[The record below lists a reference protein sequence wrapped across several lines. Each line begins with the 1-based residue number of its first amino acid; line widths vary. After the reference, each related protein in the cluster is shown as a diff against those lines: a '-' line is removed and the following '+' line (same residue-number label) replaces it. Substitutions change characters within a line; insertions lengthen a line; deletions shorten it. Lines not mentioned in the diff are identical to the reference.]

1 MGKGENKAIKAAG
14 RPRDDGPP
22 LTLREI
28 QLAPVIWAKL
38 SGYSWWPA
46 RVATIHE
53 VKGIKRPQG
62 KDMICTYFLGDNNI
76 GFVKLSNVLR
86 FTRENC
92 EQYGSRI
99 TTKSFKD
106 GVAAAI
112 ALLNESETWDKE
124 FQARALDA
132 ATANGNAGAD
142 KNLAAVGAGV
152 LHPVPGIPFLEDGA
166 CEMCGDNNEA
176 KGDILLCDSC
186 DAEYHLSCCTPPLKV
201 CPEGEWFC
209 LTCRKNRGEPVTKL
223 FNEERAK
230 KEATMKQHELLNKPP
245 LPNKAGKKKRDA
257 CESPVTTK
265 PNPKKAKSSSTS
277 SPSAAAAAA
286 AAAPAPGSASPTL
299 SDAAS
304 AGSLIDVTGDGSPSC
319 SPSRNGGPTPSTFTA

>member
-1 MGKGENKAIKAAG
+1 REHLQTEAVQASVLSPLSSWTVERGEDRGQGRSAPAMGKGGDSKAIKAAG
-14 RPRDDGPP
+14 KPLDDGPP
-22 LTLREI
+22 MTLREI

-38 SGYSWWPA
+38 TGYSWWPA

-86 FTRENC
+86 FTHENC

-99 TTKSFKD
+99 NTKSFKD
-106 GVAAAI
+106 GVAAAV
-112 ALLNESETWDKE
+112 ALLKESETWDKE

-132 ATANGNAGAD
+132 ANGVSGED
-142 KNLAAVGAGV
+142 SNLAAVGAGFI
-152 LHPVPGIPFLEDGA
+152 PQAPGVPFMEDGA

-186 DAEYHLSCCTPPLKV
+186 DAEYHLSCCTPPLAA

-209 LTCRKNRGEPVTKL
+209 LTCRKKQGEPVGDL
-223 FNEERAK
+223 LEEERAK
-230 KEATMKQHELLNKPP
+230 KEATSKQLEWLGKPP

-257 CESPVTTK
+257 CESPSPSTSK
-265 PNPKKAKSSSTS
+265 SKKAKPNSK
-277 SPSAAAAAA
+277 
-286 AAAPAPGSASPTL
+286 
-299 SDAAS
+299 
-304 AGSLIDVTGDGSPSC
+304 
-319 SPSRNGGPTPSTFTA
+319 TATC

>member
-1 MGKGENKAIKAAG
+1 MGKGSESKASKAAG
-14 RPRDDGPP
+14 RPLDDGPP
-22 LTLREI
+22 LTLRDI

-76 GFVKLSNVLR
+76 GFVKTSNVVR
-86 FTRENC
+86 FTHENC

-99 TTKSFKD
+99 ATKSFKD
-106 GVAAAI
+106 GVAAAV
-112 ALLNESETWDKE
+112 ALLKDSETWDKE

-132 ATANGNAGAD
+132 ANGVARGD

-152 LHPVPGIPFLEDGA
+152 IPQAIGVPFVEDGA

-176 KGDILLCDSC
+176 KGVILLCDSC
-186 DAEYHLSCCTPPLKV
+186 DAEYHLSCCTPPLQA

-209 LTCRKNRGEPVTKL
+209 LTCRLNRGEDVSKW

-230 KEATMKQHELLNKPP
+230 KEATSKQLEWLDKPP
-245 LPNKAGKKKRDA
+245 LPNKAGKKRGA
-257 CESPVTTK
+257 SQSPPGNDK
-265 PNPKKAKSSSTS
+265 SQKKTPIVNYSPRAAPLRRCRTPPSSTS
-277 SPSAAAAAA
+277 
-286 AAAPAPGSASPTL
+286 PATVP
-299 SDAAS
+299 
-304 AGSLIDVTGDGSPSC
+304 
-319 SPSRNGGPTPSTFTA
+319 

>member
-1 MGKGENKAIKAAG
+1 MGKGSDSKAAKAAG
-14 RPRDDGPP
+14 RPADDGPP

-76 GFVKLSNVLR
+76 GFVKISNVVR
-86 FTRENC
+86 FTHENC

-106 GVAAAI
+106 GVAAAV
-112 ALLNESETWDKE
+112 ALLKESESWDKE

-132 ATANGNAGAD
+132 ANGVAAAD
-142 KNLAAVGAGV
+142 GNNLAAVGAGV
-152 LHPVPGIPFLEDGA
+152 VQGPVQALPFLEDGA

-186 DAEYHLSCCTPPLKV
+186 DAEYHLSCCTPPLAA

-209 LTCRKNRGEPVTKL
+209 LTCRAARGEAVS
-223 FNEERAK
+223 
-230 KEATMKQHELLNKPP
+230 ELLAEVGGLLLCLLP
-245 LPNKAGKKKRDA
+245 LGRKEKRLA
-257 CESPVTTK
+257 F
-265 PNPKKAKSSSTS
+265 
-277 SPSAAAAAA
+277 
-286 AAAPAPGSASPTL
+286 
-299 SDAAS
+299 
-304 AGSLIDVTGDGSPSC
+304 
-319 SPSRNGGPTPSTFTA
+319 GGM